1 MAGGQGSR
9 LRPLTNTR
17 PKPMVEL
24 LQRPVIEFVKEA
36 MVNADLEEIIL
47 TTGYK
52 GEQLENLVSSWNN
65 TGVKSRVNQEMVPM
79 GTAGSVRLL
88 LDELTETFVVG
99 SGDSVTSLNLGEFIR
114 AHRESGAKVTMALW
128 KVDDPTEFG
137 IVGLSET
144 EGGEINGNLSE
155 GFIVKFMEKP
165 KFEEAFSNVIN
176 AGLYIIEPEVLAL
189 VPEGEKYDFSKQLFP
204 RVLEMGWPMYA
215 KQIDGIWFDVG
226 NPDQL
231 LNAQSVL
238 INKMDSLPFTR
249 PQGELTN
256 GCIVHPNAIVEG
268 TFRNSS
274 IDSDCRLGKGTDLMD
289 SLLMQGVQ
297 IGQNSIIKNSVIGR
311 NVTIGD
317 NVKIMH
323 CVIGDEVVIDS
334 NQEYNGKKI
343 P

>member
-9 LRPLTNTR
+9 LRPLTNSR

-52 GEQLENLVSSWNN
+52 GEQLENLVASWNES
-65 TGVKSRVNQEMVPM
+65 GVKSRVNQEMVPM

-88 LDELTETFVVG
+88 LDELSETFVVG
-99 SGDSVTSLNLGEFIR
+99 SGDSVTSLNLDEFIQ

-128 KVDDPTEFG
+128 EVEDPTEFG
-137 IVGLSET
+137 IVGLSES
-144 EGGEINGNLSE
+144 EGGEINGDLSE
-155 GFIVKFMEKP
+155 GYIVKFMEKP
-165 KFEEAFSNVIN
+165 KKEEAFSNVIN

-226 NPDQL
+226 NPNQL
-231 LNAQSVL
+231 LDAQSVL
-238 INKMDSLPFTR
+238 ISKMDSLPFSR
-249 PQGELTN
+249 PMGEITN
-256 GCIVHPNAIVEG
+256 GCVVHPNAIVDG
-268 TFRNSS
+268 NVRNSS
-274 IDSDCRLGKGTDLMD
+274 IDSDCRIGKDTDLMA
-289 SLLMQGVQ
+289 SLLMEGVQ
-297 IGQNSIIKNSVIGR
+297 IGQNSVIKNSVIGR

-317 NVKIMH
+317 NVKIVH
-323 CVIGDEVVIDS
+323 CVIGDDVVIY
-334 NQEYNGKKI
+334 NNGEYNGKKI
-343 P
+343 A